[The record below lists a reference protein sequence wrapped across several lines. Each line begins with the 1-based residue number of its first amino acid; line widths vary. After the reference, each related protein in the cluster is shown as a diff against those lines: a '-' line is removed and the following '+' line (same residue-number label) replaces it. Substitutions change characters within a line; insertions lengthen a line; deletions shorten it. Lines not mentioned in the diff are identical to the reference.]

1 MTKVAE
7 DTSELLIRDTV
18 DDEVDRAVEHR
29 QVPGHHVHQELP
41 FRAKILPS
49 GGVETFN
56 YQVIT
61 KKTI

>member
-18 DDEVDRAVEHR
+18 DDEVDGTVENH
-29 QVPGHHVHQELP
+29 QIPGHHFHQVLP

-49 GGVETFN
+49 GVETDN
-56 YQVIT
+56 Q
-61 KKTI
+61 